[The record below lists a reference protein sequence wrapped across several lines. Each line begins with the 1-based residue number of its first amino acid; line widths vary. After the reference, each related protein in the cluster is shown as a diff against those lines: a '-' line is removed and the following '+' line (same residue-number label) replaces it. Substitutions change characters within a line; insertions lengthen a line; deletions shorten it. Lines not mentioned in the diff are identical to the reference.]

1 MCSVINVQVILQL
14 FRVLIV
20 ELGEKMNG
28 VSIVLLIMG
37 HRMLSKQFDQEE
49 ERRKEMLSIIIVRL

>member
-1 MCSVINVQVILQL
+1 MAYPYLL
-14 FRVLIV
+14 
-20 ELGEKMNG
+20 
-28 VSIVLLIMG
+28 LLIMG

>member
-1 MCSVINVQVILQL
+1 
-14 FRVLIV
+14 
-20 ELGEKMNG
+20 MNG

-37 HRMLSKQFDQEE
+37 HRMLSKQFDREE